1 MPCQLIVGFANGV
14 TRILLSRGRN
24 PRTYSAGAKAGDPQW
39 DVKTLGTLLQPA
51 AVLLVKNYSVV
62 RRHRSI
68 VVRWCGVNN
77 VTLTSFIDNTN
88 LIIFYWGHLLVG
100 SSAGVA
106 FRRQKIIGDQSSAH
120 SGQNSEVEFKC
131 KSWIDRNL
139 HNKDSCYESMD

>member
-14 TRILLSRGRN
+14 TRILLSQRWI
-24 PRTYSAGAKAGDPQW
+24 PRTYFTGAEAGDPQW

-51 AVLLVKNYSVV
+51 AVLLTRDYRVV
-62 RRHRSI
+62 RRPRSI

-77 VTLTSFIDNTN
+77 VTLTFLIDNTN
-88 LIIFYWGHLLVG
+88 LILNYWGHLLVG

-106 FRRQKIIGDQSSAH
+106 FRRKNIIGAQSSAH
-120 SGQNSEVEFKC
+120 PGQNSGVECKC

-139 HNKDSCYESMD
+139 HIKDSCYESMD